1 MLGPMSKILIVDD
14 QADIRRLIRF
24 ALDDSGHSLF
34 EAANGALAIQL
45 AKAVKPDLVVLDQV
59 MSGGIDG
66 LQVLNT
72 LKADVETA
80 HVLVLMLTANT
91 LERDKQAALSA
102 GANYFLTKPFQPA
115 KLRELIAVMLRARP
129 PQVAAH

>member
-24 ALDDSGHSLF
+24 ALDDSGHNLF
-34 EAANGALAIQL
+34 EAANGALALQL

-59 MSGGIDG
+59 MAGGIDG
-66 LQVLNT
+66 LQVLQG
-72 LKADVETA
+72 LKSDPETA

-91 LERDKQAALSA
+91 QERDKQAALSA
-102 GANYFLTKPFQPA
+102 GANYFLTKPFAPA
-115 KLRELIAVMLRARP
+115 KLRELITVMLRARP
-129 PQVAAH
+129 PQAAAH